1 MNIYGKVIGILKRN
15 RYEDFEYFVLICVMD
30 DFLVYFMKLLCKIVL
45 KINVFYKNCDNKY
58 EVDLFL
64 YDVKRNVV
72 EYRNILEIFQD
83 YKNVYCFLVVLIN
96 WDDMYFFGVVL
107 KVINIKGDLRLGFM
121 ILKL

>member
-1 MNIYGKVIGILKRN
+1 
-15 RYEDFEYFVLICVMD
+15 MD
-30 DFLVYFMKLLCKIVL
+30 DFLEYFMKLLCKIVL

-72 EYRNILEIFQD
+72 EFRNILEIFQD

>member
-1 MNIYGKVIGILKRN
+1 
-15 RYEDFEYFVLICVMD
+15 MD
-30 DFLVYFMKLLCKIVL
+30 DFLEYFMKLLCKIVL
-45 KINVFYKNCDNKY
+45 KINVFYKKCGNKY

-83 YKNVYCFLVVLIN
+83 QKKVYCFLVVLIN

-107 KVINIKGDLRLGFM
+107 KVINIKGELRLGFM